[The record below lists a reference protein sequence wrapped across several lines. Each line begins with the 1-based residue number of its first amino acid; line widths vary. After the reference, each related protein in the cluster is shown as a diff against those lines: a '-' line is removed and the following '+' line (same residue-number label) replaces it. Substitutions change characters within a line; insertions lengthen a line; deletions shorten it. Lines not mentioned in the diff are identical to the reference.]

1 MSTAARSTL
10 RAQAPRPR
18 NSRSQHELA
27 VGRALTGAF
36 AAIVLGVAAFAAIV
50 TTVGWLL
57 AVSTEARSSTRSVMT
72 WDVPLDRLPWQGP
85 LAGGMVSE
93 NRAMAL
99 ALAQP
104 EPRLDFDVMPA
115 RNPIGALAL
124 VMPDP
129 DITGS
134 LGDIRAKPTAL
145 ERALARLPL
154 PKVRPR
160 LASLGPVPTVIPRPQ
175 ASIDPR
181 RTAVYDIAAKT
192 VYLPNG
198 ERLEAHSGLGELMD
212 DPRSVQRKNRGVTP
226 PNVYTLKLRE
236 SLFHGVRALRMT
248 PANENAMFGR
258 AGILAHSYMLGP
270 NGQSNGCVS
279 FKDYD
284 RFLRAYLDGEVDRI
298 VVVTR
303 LARPPALPARS
314 LARNDVP
321 PTVDGW

>member
-1 MSTAARSTL
+1 
-10 RAQAPRPR
+10 
-18 NSRSQHELA
+18 
-27 VGRALTGAF
+27 
-36 AAIVLGVAAFAAIV
+36 
-50 TTVGWLL
+50 
-57 AVSTEARSSTRSVMT
+57 
-72 WDVPLDRLPWQGP
+72 
-85 LAGGMVSE
+85 
-93 NRAMAL
+93 
-99 ALAQP
+99 
-104 EPRLDFDVMPA
+104 
-115 RNPIGALAL
+115 
-124 VMPDP
+124 
-129 DITGS
+129 
-134 LGDIRAKPTAL
+134 
-145 ERALARLPL
+145 
-154 PKVRPR
+154 
-160 LASLGPVPTVIPRPQ
+160 
-175 ASIDPR
+175 
-181 RTAVYDIAAKT
+181 
-192 VYLPNG
+192 
-198 ERLEAHSGLGELMD
+198 MD